1 MTARCLRS
9 TTKSSHVPCPRA
21 VGRYVV
27 WLSLPRVLSRGG
39 MHAGAGPLIVLPS
52 KTEVSRGAR
61 VPRVPPRPRAGLL
74 SKTMQLPRVGAVLD
88 FQHRVGSR
96 PLGAHMTQSDRSP
109 RWFLLRQSSCAS
121 RGPPYCGGRG
131 AARRARCRVAT
142 FVCRRGPV
150 RRGGGAEVFPRPR
163 FPLPVPAW
171 RRPMRTPAPT
181 PLASVGVRT
190 SAISG
195 CG

>member
-1 MTARCLRS
+1 M
-9 TTKSSHVPCPRA
+9 PYPRA

-96 PLGAHMTQSDRSP
+96 PLGARMTQSDRLHGGSFCVRAAVLPVARRVAAGVAP
-109 RWFLLRQSSCAS
+109 RDM
-121 RGPPYCGGRG
+121 RG
-131 AARRARCRVAT
+131 AGSQPSYVVEAPSVAVAGQKSSLARGFPCPCPLGAVRCG
-142 FVCRRGPV
+142 RR
-150 RRGGGAEVFPRPR
+150 RLRPWQ
-163 FPLPVPAW
+163 V
-171 RRPMRTPAPT
+171 
-181 PLASVGVRT
+181 
-190 SAISG
+190 
-195 CG
+195 